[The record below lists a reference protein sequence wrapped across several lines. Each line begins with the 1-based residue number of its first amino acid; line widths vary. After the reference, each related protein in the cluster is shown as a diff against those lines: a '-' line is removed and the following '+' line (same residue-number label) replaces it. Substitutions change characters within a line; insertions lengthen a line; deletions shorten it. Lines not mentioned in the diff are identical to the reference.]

1 MNRKNHFQRKQN
13 KGFTLVEVLI
23 AITILAIIVTPL
35 LHAFVTS
42 SRTNAKAKQLMKA
55 TTLAQNVMEETKAN
69 SLEEIA
75 RQFNSSA
82 ARTYTSKN
90 SITKVA
96 TSAWEAIKNG
106 DALEAVNTSDKEA
119 TGATVNSSIRDAA
132 NPTANPEGIFVGQD
146 SGEYHFLLKEV
157 TRESAKFDIALHIKE
172 NTESGTQNLTQI
184 NAMNQADCGYF
195 AQGNSDNNATTE
207 FMNANASYPNSIG
220 TLTKDEFYNKMERTI
235 TVDIASNAGNETVN
249 VKYDY
254 EIESGYTLEEDRYYS
269 ESITIFDN
277 YLSGE
282 SLKAVYIYYFPL
294 YEGVGRDKIE
304 IVNNNNLDVD
314 VYLIKMQGTNYSAYR
329 DANYAPVV
337 TVKETASNNGQSH
350 SMLCTNIDRSLSFS
364 YSVLGGTLRN
374 TDLGNEKSTEC
385 FYDVTVKVY
394 KHNNA
399 TPFTE
404 EDRIAT
410 FTGSMLDNSKKV
422 TR

>member
-1 MNRKNHFQRKQN
+1 
-13 KGFTLVEVLI
+13 
-23 AITILAIIVTPL
+23 
-35 LHAFVTS
+35 
-42 SRTNAKAKQLMKA
+42 
-55 TTLAQNVMEETKAN
+55 
-69 SLEEIA
+69 
-75 RQFNSSA
+75 
-82 ARTYTSKN
+82 
-90 SITKVA
+90 
-96 TSAWEAIKNG
+96 
-106 DALEAVNTSDKEA
+106 
-119 TGATVNSSIRDAA
+119 
-132 NPTANPEGIFVGQD
+132 
-146 SGEYHFLLKEV
+146 
-157 TRESAKFDIALHIKE
+157 
-172 NTESGTQNLTQI
+172 
-184 NAMNQADCGYF
+184 
-195 AQGNSDNNATTE
+195 
-207 FMNANASYPNSIG
+207 MNANASYPNSIG

-399 TPFTE
+399 NPFTE

-410 FTGSMLDNSKKV
+410 FTGSMLDNSRKV